1 MTPQRATLTGLLAIV
16 LWSTSVGLIRSLTE
30 ALGPIGGAAMI
41 YSTSTLC
48 LLAFYGLPRIKTL
61 PRIYLFAGG
70 AMFVCYEIFL
80 SLSIGLADS
89 RMQAIEIGMINY
101 LWPSLTILFS
111 LFINQQKSRFMLW
124 PGLALALGGIV
135 WIMKGESDWTQEL
148 LWNNVLA
155 NPLAYS
161 LAFSAALTWA
171 LYCNITKRYGQ
182 GKSGVSL
189 FFFHHRPRTLDAV
202 FLQCRKCDFIN
213 LAKFAA
219 TALYGRINRISLF
232 RLEYRYSAWQSDA
245 TRNRLLFHARAFH
258 SIGRVLAQYHTRHF
272 ILARRR
278 HGHGR
283 LAALLVRDAYADKL
297 ILNRPHG
304 FRLDFL
310 TNKNPNLRVVI
321 FFLLTCYSRPHIS
334 LPKK

>member
-111 LFINQQKSRFMLW
+111 LFINQQKSRFLLW

-135 WIMKGESDWTQEL
+135 WIMKGESDWTPEL

-189 FFFHHRPRTLDAV
+189 FFL
-202 FLQCRKCDFIN
+202 I
-213 LAKFAA
+213 
-219 TALYGRINRISLF
+219 TALILWTQYSFSGESAISLTLPSSLQLIF
-232 RLEYRYSAWQSDA
+232 MGASTALAYSAWNAGIQHGNLTLLA
-245 TRNRLLFHARAFH
+245 TASYFTP
-258 SIGRVLAQYHTRHF
+258 VLST
-272 ILARRR
+272 L
-278 HGHGR
+278 
-283 LAALLVRDAYADKL
+283 LAALWLNITPAMSFWQGVAMVTAGSLLCWYAT
-297 ILNRPHG
+297 RTP
-304 FRLDFL
+304 
-310 TNKNPNLRVVI
+310 T
-321 FFLLTCYSRPHIS
+321 S
-334 LPKK
+334 

>member
-1 MTPQRATLTGLLAIV
+1 MTPQRATLTGLLAIF

-111 LFINQQKSRFMLW
+111 LFINQQKSRFLLW

-135 WIMKGESDWTQEL
+135 WIMKGESDWTPEL

-171 LYCNITKRYGQ
+171 IYCNITKRYGQ

-189 FFFHHRPRTLDAV
+189 FFL
-202 FLQCRKCDFIN
+202 I
-213 LAKFAA
+213 
-219 TALYGRINRISLF
+219 TALILWTQYSFSAESAISLTLSSSLQLLF
-232 RLEYRYSAWQSDA
+232 MGASTALAYSAWNAGIQHGNLTLLA
-245 TRNRLLFHARAFH
+245 TASYFTP
-258 SIGRVLAQYHTRHF
+258 VLST
-272 ILARRR
+272 L
-278 HGHGR
+278 
-283 LAALLVRDAYADKL
+283 LAALWLNITPAMSFWQGVAMVTAGSLLCWYAT
-297 ILNRPHG
+297 RTP
-304 FRLDFL
+304 
-310 TNKNPNLRVVI
+310 T
-321 FFLLTCYSRPHIS
+321 S
-334 LPKK
+334 

>member
-1 MTPQRATLTGLLAIV
+1 MTPQRATLTGLLAIL

-48 LLAFYGLPRIKTL
+48 LLAFYGLPCIKTL

-111 LFINQQKSRFMLW
+111 LFINQQKSRFLLW

-135 WIMKGESDWTQEL
+135 WIMKGESDWTPEL

-189 FFFHHRPRTLDAV
+189 FFL
-202 FLQCRKCDFIN
+202 I
-213 LAKFAA
+213 
-219 TALYGRINRISLF
+219 TALILWTQYSFSGESAISLTLQSSLQLLF
-232 RLEYRYSAWQSDA
+232 MGASTALAYSAWNAGIQHGNLTLLA
-245 TRNRLLFHARAFH
+245 TASYFTP
-258 SIGRVLAQYHTRHF
+258 VLST
-272 ILARRR
+272 L
-278 HGHGR
+278 
-283 LAALLVRDAYADKL
+283 LAALWLNITPAMSFWQGVAMVTAGSLLCWYAT
-297 ILNRPHG
+297 RTP
-304 FRLDFL
+304 
-310 TNKNPNLRVVI
+310 T
-321 FFLLTCYSRPHIS
+321 S
-334 LPKK
+334 

>member
-48 LLAFYGLPRIKTL
+48 LLAFYGFPRIKTL
-61 PRIYLFAGG
+61 PRVYLFAGG

-101 LWPSLTILFS
+101 LWPSLTVFFS
-111 LFINQQKSRFMLW
+111 LFINQQKGRFLLW
-124 PGLALALGGIV
+124 PGLALSLGGIV
-135 WIMKGESDWTQEL
+135 WIMKGESDWTPEL
-148 LWNNVLA
+148 LWNNILA

-171 LYCNITKRYGQ
+171 LYCNITRRYGQ

-189 FFFHHRPRTLDAV
+189 FFFIASLVLWVQYAFSAEGAISLTLPSS
-202 FLQCRKCDFIN
+202 LQLLFMGTSTALAYSVWNIGIQHGN
-213 LAKFAA
+213 LTLLA
-219 TALYGRINRISLF
+219 TASYF
-232 RLEYRYSAWQSDA
+232 
-245 TRNRLLFHARAFH
+245 TP
-258 SIGRVLAQYHTRHF
+258 VLST
-272 ILARRR
+272 L
-278 HGHGR
+278 
-283 LAALLVRDAYADKL
+283 LAALWLNITPAISFWQGVVMVTAGSLLCWYAT
-297 ILNRPHG
+297 RTP
-304 FRLDFL
+304 
-310 TNKNPNLRVVI
+310 T
-321 FFLLTCYSRPHIS
+321 S
-334 LPKK
+334 

>member
-111 LFINQQKSRFMLW
+111 LFINQQKSRFLLW

-135 WIMKGESDWTQEL
+135 WIMKGESDWTPEL

-189 FFFHHRPRTLDAV
+189 FFL
-202 FLQCRKCDFIN
+202 I
-213 LAKFAA
+213 
-219 TALYGRINRISLF
+219 TALILWTQYSFSGESAISLTLPSSLQLIF
-232 RLEYRYSAWQSDA
+232 MGASTALAYSAWNAGIQHGNLTLLA
-245 TRNRLLFHARAFH
+245 TASYFTP
-258 SIGRVLAQYHTRHF
+258 VLST
-272 ILARRR
+272 L
-278 HGHGR
+278 
-283 LAALLVRDAYADKL
+283 LAALWLNITPAISFWQGVAMVTAGSLLCWYAT
-297 ILNRPHG
+297 RTP
-304 FRLDFL
+304 
-310 TNKNPNLRVVI
+310 T
-321 FFLLTCYSRPHIS
+321 S
-334 LPKK
+334 

>member
-30 ALGPIGGAAMI
+30 ALGPIGGGAMI

-111 LFINQQKSRFMLW
+111 LFINQQKSRFLLW

-135 WIMKGESDWTQEL
+135 WIMKGESDWTPEL

-189 FFFHHRPRTLDAV
+189 FFL
-202 FLQCRKCDFIN
+202 I
-213 LAKFAA
+213 
-219 TALYGRINRISLF
+219 TALILWTQYSFSAESAISLTLPSSLQLLF
-232 RLEYRYSAWQSDA
+232 MGASTALAYSAWNIGIQHGNLAFLATASYFTPVFSTLLAAFWLNITPAISFWQGVVMVTAGSLLCWYA
-245 TRNRLLFHARAFH
+245 TRTPT
-258 SIGRVLAQYHTRHF
+258 S
-272 ILARRR
+272 
-278 HGHGR
+278 
-283 LAALLVRDAYADKL
+283 
-297 ILNRPHG
+297 
-304 FRLDFL
+304 
-310 TNKNPNLRVVI
+310 
-321 FFLLTCYSRPHIS
+321 
-334 LPKK
+334 

>member
-1 MTPQRATLTGLLAIV
+1 MTGINMTPQRATLTSLLAII

-48 LLAFYGLPRIKTL
+48 LLVFYGLPRIKTL

-70 AMFVCYEIFL
+70 ALFVCYEIFL

-89 RMQAIEIGMINY
+89 RMQAMEIGMINY

-111 LFINQQKSRFMLW
+111 LFINQQKSRFLLW
-124 PGLALALGGIV
+124 PGLVISLGGIV
-135 WIMKGESDWTQEL
+135 WIMKGESDWTPEL
-148 LWNNVLA
+148 LWNNILA

-189 FFFHHRPRTLDAV
+189 FFFIASLVLWIQYSFSAEGP
-202 FLQCRKCDFIN
+202 
-213 LAKFAA
+213 
-219 TALYGRINRISLF
+219 ISLTLPSS
-232 RLEYRYSAWQSDA
+232 LELLFMGASAALAYSAWNAGIQYGNLTLLA
-245 TRNRLLFHARAFH
+245 TASYFTP
-258 SIGRVLAQYHTRHF
+258 VLST
-272 ILARRR
+272 L
-278 HGHGR
+278 
-283 LAALLVRDAYADKL
+283 LAALWLNITPAISFWQGVAMVTAGSLLCWYAT
-297 ILNRPHG
+297 RSST
-304 FRLDFL
+304 R
-310 TNKNPNLRVVI
+310 
-321 FFLLTCYSRPHIS
+321 
-334 LPKK
+334 

>member
-1 MTPQRATLTGLLAIV
+1 MTPQRATLTGLLAII

-30 ALGPIGGAAMI
+30 VLGPIGGAAMI

-48 LLAFYGLPRIKTL
+48 LLAFYGFPRIKTL

-70 AMFVCYEIFL
+70 ALFVCYEIFL

-89 RMQAIEIGMINY
+89 RMQAMEIGMINY

-111 LFINQQKSRFMLW
+111 LFINQQKSRFLLW

-135 WIMKGESDWTQEL
+135 WIMKGESDWTPEL
-148 LWNNVLA
+148 LWNNILA

-189 FFFHHRPRTLDAV
+189 FFFIASLVLWIQYAFSAEDALSLTLPSSLELLFMGAS
-202 FLQCRKCDFIN
+202 
-213 LAKFAA
+213 
-219 TALYGRINRISLF
+219 TALA
-232 RLEYRYSAWQSDA
+232 YSAWNAGIQQGNLTLLATASYFTPVLSTLLAAIWLNITPAISFWQGVAMVTTGSLLCWYA
-245 TRNRLLFHARAFH
+245 TR
-258 SIGRVLAQYHTRHF
+258 SPT
-272 ILARRR
+272 
-278 HGHGR
+278 
-283 LAALLVRDAYADKL
+283 
-297 ILNRPHG
+297 
-304 FRLDFL
+304 
-310 TNKNPNLRVVI
+310 
-321 FFLLTCYSRPHIS
+321 S
-334 LPKK
+334 

>member
-48 LLAFYGLPRIKTL
+48 LLAFYGFPRIKTL
-61 PRIYLFAGG
+61 PRVYLFAGG

-101 LWPSLTILFS
+101 LWPSLTVFFS
-111 LFINQQKSRFMLW
+111 LFINQQKSRFLLW
-124 PGLALALGGIV
+124 PGLALSLGGIV
-135 WIMKGESDWTQEL
+135 WIMKGESDWTPEL
-148 LWNNVLA
+148 LWNNILA

-171 LYCNITKRYGQ
+171 LYCNITRRYGQ

-189 FFFHHRPRTLDAV
+189 FFFVASLLLWVQYAFSAEGAISLTLPSS
-202 FLQCRKCDFIN
+202 LQLLFMGTSTALAYSVWNIGIQHGN
-213 LAKFAA
+213 LTLLA
-219 TALYGRINRISLF
+219 TASYF
-232 RLEYRYSAWQSDA
+232 
-245 TRNRLLFHARAFH
+245 TP
-258 SIGRVLAQYHTRHF
+258 VLST
-272 ILARRR
+272 L
-278 HGHGR
+278 
-283 LAALLVRDAYADKL
+283 LAALWLNITPAISFWQGVVMVTAGSLLCWYAT
-297 ILNRPHG
+297 RSP
-304 FRLDFL
+304 
-310 TNKNPNLRVVI
+310 T
-321 FFLLTCYSRPHIS
+321 S
-334 LPKK
+334 

>member
-80 SLSIGLADS
+80 SLSIGLASS

-101 LWPSLTILFS
+101 LWPSLTVFFS
-111 LFINQQKSRFMLW
+111 LFINQQKSRFLLW
-124 PGLALALGGIV
+124 PGLALSLGGIV
-135 WIMKGESDWTQEL
+135 WIMKGESDWTPAL
-148 LWNNVLA
+148 LWNNILA
-155 NPLAYS
+155 NPQAYS

-189 FFFHHRPRTLDAV
+189 FFFVSSLVLWIQYAFSAEGAISLTLPSS
-202 FLQCRKCDFIN
+202 LQLLFMGTSTALAYSVWNIGIQHGN
-213 LAKFAA
+213 LTLLA
-219 TALYGRINRISLF
+219 TASYF
-232 RLEYRYSAWQSDA
+232 
-245 TRNRLLFHARAFH
+245 TP
-258 SIGRVLAQYHTRHF
+258 VLST
-272 ILARRR
+272 L
-278 HGHGR
+278 
-283 LAALLVRDAYADKL
+283 LAALWLNITPAISFWQGVAMVTVGSLLCWYAT
-297 ILNRPHG
+297 RSP
-304 FRLDFL
+304 
-310 TNKNPNLRVVI
+310 TN
-321 FFLLTCYSRPHIS
+321 
-334 LPKK
+334 

>member
-1 MTPQRATLTGLLAIV
+1 MTSQRATLTGLLAIV

-48 LLAFYGLPRIKTL
+48 LLAFYGFPRIKTL
-61 PRIYLFAGG
+61 PRVYLFAGG

-101 LWPSLTILFS
+101 LWPSLTVFFS
-111 LFINQQKSRFMLW
+111 LFINQQKSRFLLW
-124 PGLALALGGIV
+124 PGLALSLGGIV

-148 LWNNVLA
+148 LWNNILA

-171 LYCNITKRYGQ
+171 LYCNITRRYGQ

-189 FFFHHRPRTLDAV
+189 FFFVASLLLWVQYAFSTEGAISLTLPSS
-202 FLQCRKCDFIN
+202 LQLLFMGTSTALAYSVWNIGIQHGN
-213 LAKFAA
+213 LTLLA
-219 TALYGRINRISLF
+219 TASYF
-232 RLEYRYSAWQSDA
+232 
-245 TRNRLLFHARAFH
+245 TP
-258 SIGRVLAQYHTRHF
+258 VLST
-272 ILARRR
+272 L
-278 HGHGR
+278 
-283 LAALLVRDAYADKL
+283 LAALWLNITPAISFWQGVVMVTAGSLLCWYAT
-297 ILNRPHG
+297 RTP
-304 FRLDFL
+304 
-310 TNKNPNLRVVI
+310 T
-321 FFLLTCYSRPHIS
+321 S
-334 LPKK
+334 

>member
-1 MTPQRATLTGLLAIV
+1 MAPQRATLTGLLAIV

-61 PRIYLFAGG
+61 PRVYLCAGG

-101 LWPSLTILFS
+101 LWPSLTIFFS
-111 LFINQQKSRFMLW
+111 LFINQQKSRFLLW
-124 PGLALALGGIV
+124 PGLALSLGGIV
-135 WIMKGESDWTQEL
+135 WIMKGDSNWTPTL
-148 LWNNVLA
+148 LWNNILA

-171 LYCNITKRYGQ
+171 LYCNITKRYAQ

-189 FFFHHRPRTLDAV
+189 FFFVSSLVLWIQYSFSTEGTISLTLPSA
-202 FLQCRKCDFIN
+202 LQLIFMG
-213 LAKFAA
+213 AS
-219 TALYGRINRISLF
+219 TALA
-232 RLEYRYSAWQSDA
+232 YSAWNIGIQHGNLTLLA
-245 TRNRLLFHARAFH
+245 TASYFTP
-258 SIGRVLAQYHTRHF
+258 VLSTF
-272 ILARRR
+272 
-278 HGHGR
+278 
-283 LAALLVRDAYADKL
+283 LAALWLNITPAISFWQGVAMVTAGSLLCWYAT
-297 ILNRPHG
+297 RSP
-304 FRLDFL
+304 
-310 TNKNPNLRVVI
+310 T
-321 FFLLTCYSRPHIS
+321 T
-334 LPKK
+334 

>member
-1 MTPQRATLTGLLAIV
+1 MTGINMTPQRATLTGMLAII

-48 LLAFYGLPRIKTL
+48 LLVFYGLPRIKTL

-70 AMFVCYEIFL
+70 ALFVCYEIFL

-89 RMQAIEIGMINY
+89 RMQAMEIGMINY

-111 LFINQQKSRFMLW
+111 LFINQQKSRFLLW
-124 PGLALALGGIV
+124 PGLVISLGGIV
-135 WIMKGESDWTQEL
+135 WIMKGESDWTPEL
-148 LWNNVLA
+148 LWNNILA

-189 FFFHHRPRTLDAV
+189 FFFIASLVLWIQYSFSAEGP
-202 FLQCRKCDFIN
+202 
-213 LAKFAA
+213 
-219 TALYGRINRISLF
+219 ISLTLPSS
-232 RLEYRYSAWQSDA
+232 LELLFMGASAALAYSAWNAGIQYGNLTLLATASYFTPVLSTLLAAIWLNITPAISFWQGVAMVTAGSLLCWYA
-245 TRNRLLFHARAFH
+245 TR
-258 SIGRVLAQYHTRHF
+258 SSTR
-272 ILARRR
+272 
-278 HGHGR
+278 
-283 LAALLVRDAYADKL
+283 
-297 ILNRPHG
+297 
-304 FRLDFL
+304 
-310 TNKNPNLRVVI
+310 
-321 FFLLTCYSRPHIS
+321 
-334 LPKK
+334 

>member
-111 LFINQQKSRFMLW
+111 LFINQQKSRFLLW
-124 PGLALALGGIV
+124 PGLALALGGII
-135 WIMKGESDWTQEL
+135 WIMKGESDWTPEL

-189 FFFHHRPRTLDAV
+189 FFL
-202 FLQCRKCDFIN
+202 I
-213 LAKFAA
+213 
-219 TALYGRINRISLF
+219 TALILWTQYSFSAESAISLTLPSSLQLLF
-232 RLEYRYSAWQSDA
+232 MGASTALAYSAWNAGIQHGNLTLLA
-245 TRNRLLFHARAFH
+245 TASYFTP
-258 SIGRVLAQYHTRHF
+258 VLST
-272 ILARRR
+272 L
-278 HGHGR
+278 
-283 LAALLVRDAYADKL
+283 LAALWLNITPAISFWQGVAMVTAGSLLCWYAT
-297 ILNRPHG
+297 RAP
-304 FRLDFL
+304 
-310 TNKNPNLRVVI
+310 T
-321 FFLLTCYSRPHIS
+321 S
-334 LPKK
+334 

>member
-61 PRIYLFAGG
+61 PRVYLFAGG

-101 LWPSLTILFS
+101 LWPSLTVFFS
-111 LFINQQKSRFMLW
+111 LFINQQKSRFLLW
-124 PGLALALGGIV
+124 PGLALSLGGIV
-135 WIMKGESDWTQEL
+135 WIMKGESDWTPEL
-148 LWNNVLA
+148 LWNNILA

-171 LYCNITKRYGQ
+171 LYCNITRRYAQ

-189 FFFHHRPRTLDAV
+189 FFFIASLVLWVQYAFSAEGPISLTLPSS
-202 FLQCRKCDFIN
+202 LQLLFMGTSTALAYSVWNIGIQHGN
-213 LAKFAA
+213 LTLLA
-219 TALYGRINRISLF
+219 TASYF
-232 RLEYRYSAWQSDA
+232 
-245 TRNRLLFHARAFH
+245 TP
-258 SIGRVLAQYHTRHF
+258 VLST
-272 ILARRR
+272 L
-278 HGHGR
+278 
-283 LAALLVRDAYADKL
+283 LAALWLNITPAISFWQGVVMVTAGSLLCWYAT
-297 ILNRPHG
+297 RTP
-304 FRLDFL
+304 
-310 TNKNPNLRVVI
+310 T
-321 FFLLTCYSRPHIS
+321 S
-334 LPKK
+334 

>member
-1 MTPQRATLTGLLAIV
+1 MTPQRATLTGLLAIM
-16 LWSTSVGLIRSLTE
+16 LWSTSVGLIRTLTE

-48 LLAFYGLPRIKTL
+48 LVAFYGLPRIKTL
-61 PRIYLFAGG
+61 PKVYLFAGG

-101 LWPSLTILFS
+101 LWPSLTIFFS
-111 LFINQQKSRFMLW
+111 LFINQQKSRFLLW

-135 WIMKGESDWTQEL
+135 WIMKGDSNWTPEL
-148 LWNNVLA
+148 LWNNILA

-189 FFFHHRPRTLDAV
+189 FFFVSSLVLWIQYSFSTEGTISLTLPSS
-202 FLQCRKCDFIN
+202 LQLIFMG
-213 LAKFAA
+213 AS
-219 TALYGRINRISLF
+219 TALA
-232 RLEYRYSAWQSDA
+232 YSAWNIGIQHGNL
-245 TRNRLLFHARAFH
+245 TLLAAASYFTP
-258 SIGRVLAQYHTRHF
+258 VLST
-272 ILARRR
+272 L
-278 HGHGR
+278 
-283 LAALLVRDAYADKL
+283 LAALWLNITPAMSFWQGVAMVTAGSLLCWYAT
-297 ILNRPHG
+297 RTP
-304 FRLDFL
+304 
-310 TNKNPNLRVVI
+310 TN
-321 FFLLTCYSRPHIS
+321 
-334 LPKK
+334 

>member
-30 ALGPIGGAAMI
+30 SLGPIGGAAMI

-80 SLSIGLADS
+80 SLSIGLASS

-101 LWPSLTILFS
+101 LWPSLTVFFS
-111 LFINQQKSRFMLW
+111 LFINQQKSRFLLW
-124 PGLALALGGIV
+124 PGLALSLGGIV
-135 WIMKGESDWTQEL
+135 WIMKGESDWTPEL
-148 LWNNVLA
+148 LWNNILA

-189 FFFHHRPRTLDAV
+189 FFFVSSLVLWIQYAFSAEGAISLTLPSS
-202 FLQCRKCDFIN
+202 LQLLFMGTSTALAYSVWNIGIQHGN
-213 LAKFAA
+213 LTLLA
-219 TALYGRINRISLF
+219 TASYF
-232 RLEYRYSAWQSDA
+232 
-245 TRNRLLFHARAFH
+245 TP
-258 SIGRVLAQYHTRHF
+258 VLST
-272 ILARRR
+272 L
-278 HGHGR
+278 
-283 LAALLVRDAYADKL
+283 LAALWLNITPAISFWQGVSMVTAGSLLCWYAT
-297 ILNRPHG
+297 RSP
-304 FRLDFL
+304 
-310 TNKNPNLRVVI
+310 T
-321 FFLLTCYSRPHIS
+321 S
-334 LPKK
+334 

>member
-111 LFINQQKSRFMLW
+111 LFINQQKSRFLLW
-124 PGLALALGGIV
+124 PGLALALGGII
-135 WIMKGESDWTQEL
+135 WIMKGESDWTPEL

-189 FFFHHRPRTLDAV
+189 FFL
-202 FLQCRKCDFIN
+202 I
-213 LAKFAA
+213 
-219 TALYGRINRISLF
+219 TALILWTQYSFSGESAISLTLPSSLQLLF
-232 RLEYRYSAWQSDA
+232 MGASTALAYSAWNAGIQHGNLTLLA
-245 TRNRLLFHARAFH
+245 TASYFTP
-258 SIGRVLAQYHTRHF
+258 VLST
-272 ILARRR
+272 L
-278 HGHGR
+278 
-283 LAALLVRDAYADKL
+283 LAALWLNITPAISFWQGVAMVTAGSLLCWYAT
-297 ILNRPHG
+297 RTP
-304 FRLDFL
+304 
-310 TNKNPNLRVVI
+310 T
-321 FFLLTCYSRPHIS
+321 S
-334 LPKK
+334 

>member
-1 MTPQRATLTGLLAIV
+1 MTPQRATLTGLLAIL

-30 ALGPIGGAAMI
+30 VLGPIGGAAMI

-111 LFINQQKSRFMLW
+111 LFINQQKSRFLLW

-135 WIMKGESDWTQEL
+135 WIMKGESDWTPEL

-189 FFFHHRPRTLDAV
+189 FFL
-202 FLQCRKCDFIN
+202 I
-213 LAKFAA
+213 
-219 TALYGRINRISLF
+219 TALILWTQYSFSAESAISLTLPSSLQLLF
-232 RLEYRYSAWQSDA
+232 MGASTALAYSAWNAGIQHGNLTLLA
-245 TRNRLLFHARAFH
+245 TASYFTP
-258 SIGRVLAQYHTRHF
+258 VLST
-272 ILARRR
+272 L
-278 HGHGR
+278 
-283 LAALLVRDAYADKL
+283 LAALWLNITPAISFWQGVAMVTAGSLLCWYAT
-297 ILNRPHG
+297 RTP
-304 FRLDFL
+304 
-310 TNKNPNLRVVI
+310 T
-321 FFLLTCYSRPHIS
+321 S
-334 LPKK
+334 

>member
-61 PRIYLFAGG
+61 PRTYLFAGG

-89 RMQAIEIGMINY
+89 RMQAMEIGMINY

-111 LFINQQKSRFMLW
+111 LFINQQKSRFLLW
-124 PGLALALGGIV
+124 PGLALSLGGIV
-135 WIMKGESDWTQEL
+135 WIMKGESDWTPEL

-189 FFFHHRPRTLDAV
+189 FFFITSLVLWIKYALSAEGAISFTLASS
-202 FLQCRKCDFIN
+202 LQLLFMG
-213 LAKFAA
+213 AS
-219 TALYGRINRISLF
+219 TALA
-232 RLEYRYSAWQSDA
+232 YSAWNAGIQHGNLTLLATASYFTPVLSTLLAAFWLNITPDLSFWQGVVMVTAGSLLCWYA
-245 TRNRLLFHARAFH
+245 TR
-258 SIGRVLAQYHTRHF
+258 SPTG
-272 ILARRR
+272 
-278 HGHGR
+278 
-283 LAALLVRDAYADKL
+283 
-297 ILNRPHG
+297 
-304 FRLDFL
+304 
-310 TNKNPNLRVVI
+310 
-321 FFLLTCYSRPHIS
+321 
-334 LPKK
+334 

>member
-1 MTPQRATLTGLLAIV
+1 MTPQRATLTGLLAIL

-111 LFINQQKSRFMLW
+111 LFINQQKSRFLLW

-135 WIMKGESDWTQEL
+135 WIMKGESDWTPEL

-171 LYCNITKRYGQ
+171 IYCNITKRYGQ

-189 FFFHHRPRTLDAV
+189 FFL
-202 FLQCRKCDFIN
+202 I
-213 LAKFAA
+213 
-219 TALYGRINRISLF
+219 TALILWTQYSFSAESAISLTLSSSLQLLF
-232 RLEYRYSAWQSDA
+232 MGASTALAYSAWNAGIQHGNLTLLA
-245 TRNRLLFHARAFH
+245 TASYFTP
-258 SIGRVLAQYHTRHF
+258 VLST
-272 ILARRR
+272 L
-278 HGHGR
+278 
-283 LAALLVRDAYADKL
+283 LAALWLNITPAMSFWQGVAMVTAGSLLCWYAT
-297 ILNRPHG
+297 RTP
-304 FRLDFL
+304 
-310 TNKNPNLRVVI
+310 T
-321 FFLLTCYSRPHIS
+321 S
-334 LPKK
+334 

>member
-70 AMFVCYEIFL
+70 ALFVCYEIFL
-80 SLSIGLADS
+80 SLSIGLANS
-89 RMQAIEIGMINY
+89 RMQAMEIGMINY

-111 LFINQQKSRFMLW
+111 LFINQQKSHSLLW
-124 PGLALALGGIV
+124 PGLALSLGGIV
-135 WIMKGESDWTQEL
+135 WMMKGESDWTPER

-155 NPLAYS
+155 NPLAYG

-189 FFFHHRPRTLDAV
+189 FFFIAALVLWIQYSFSAEGAISLTLPRS
-202 FLQCRKCDFIN
+202 LQLLFMG
-213 LAKFAA
+213 AS
-219 TALYGRINRISLF
+219 TALA
-232 RLEYRYSAWQSDA
+232 YSAWNAGIQHGNLTLLA
-245 TRNRLLFHARAFH
+245 TASYFTP
-258 SIGRVLAQYHTRHF
+258 VLST
-272 ILARRR
+272 L
-278 HGHGR
+278 
-283 LAALLVRDAYADKL
+283 LAALWLNITPAISFWQGVAMVTAGSLLCWYAT
-297 ILNRPHG
+297 RSSP
-304 FRLDFL
+304 
-310 TNKNPNLRVVI
+310 
-321 FFLLTCYSRPHIS
+321 S
-334 LPKK
+334 

>member
-80 SLSIGLADS
+80 SLSIGLASS

-101 LWPSLTILFS
+101 LWPSLTVFFS
-111 LFINQQKSRFMLW
+111 LFINQQKSRFLLW
-124 PGLALALGGIV
+124 PGLALSLGGIV
-135 WIMKGESDWTQEL
+135 WIMKGESDWTPEL
-148 LWNNVLA
+148 LWNNILA

-189 FFFHHRPRTLDAV
+189 FFFIASLMLWIQYSFSAEGAISLTLPSS
-202 FLQCRKCDFIN
+202 LQLLFMGTSTALAYSVWNIGIQHGN
-213 LAKFAA
+213 LTLLA
-219 TALYGRINRISLF
+219 TASYF
-232 RLEYRYSAWQSDA
+232 
-245 TRNRLLFHARAFH
+245 TP
-258 SIGRVLAQYHTRHF
+258 VLST
-272 ILARRR
+272 L
-278 HGHGR
+278 
-283 LAALLVRDAYADKL
+283 LAALWLNITPAISFWQGVSMVTAGSLLCWYAT
-297 ILNRPHG
+297 RSP
-304 FRLDFL
+304 
-310 TNKNPNLRVVI
+310 T
-321 FFLLTCYSRPHIS
+321 S
-334 LPKK
+334 

>member
-1 MTPQRATLTGLLAIV
+1 MTPQRATLTGLLAIM

-48 LLAFYGLPRIKTL
+48 LVAFYGLPRIKTL
-61 PRIYLFAGG
+61 PKVYLFAGG

-101 LWPSLTILFS
+101 LWPSLTIFFS
-111 LFINQQKSRFMLW
+111 LFINQQKSRFLLW

-135 WIMKGESDWTQEL
+135 WIMKGDSNWTPEL
-148 LWNNVLA
+148 LWNNILA

-189 FFFHHRPRTLDAV
+189 FFFVSSLVLWIQYSFSTEGTISLTLPSS
-202 FLQCRKCDFIN
+202 LQLIFMG
-213 LAKFAA
+213 AS
-219 TALYGRINRISLF
+219 TALA
-232 RLEYRYSAWQSDA
+232 YSAWNIGIQHGNL
-245 TRNRLLFHARAFH
+245 TLLAAASYFTP
-258 SIGRVLAQYHTRHF
+258 VLST
-272 ILARRR
+272 L
-278 HGHGR
+278 
-283 LAALLVRDAYADKL
+283 LAALWLNITPAMSFWQGVAMVTAGSLLCWYAT
-297 ILNRPHG
+297 RSP
-304 FRLDFL
+304 
-310 TNKNPNLRVVI
+310 TN
-321 FFLLTCYSRPHIS
+321 
-334 LPKK
+334 